1 MFLPLSIQSGS
12 KIFQVKALLDSG
24 SDECLID
31 EDIVNTYQLP
41 LNLLK
46 TPIALF
52 LADGQPA
59 SKSHVTHETQLVKVT
74 CQDHI
79 EITKFYVQQHQ
90 VSRYLGSSI
99 GCDAI
104 TQELIGNDLTIVF
117 RSEYCQDNCTATQP
131 VTCHSVEMTTCS
143 TSRTDPD
150 KLTVTSL
157 PIYRG

>member
-12 KIFQVKALLDSG
+12 KTFQVKALLDSG

-31 EDIVNTYQLP
+31 EISSTYQLP

-59 SKSHVTHETQLVKVT
+59 SKSHVTHESQLLKVT

-79 EITKFYVQQHQ
+79 EITKFYVSIKYP
-90 VSRYLGSSI
+90 VILGSI
-99 GCDAI
+99 G
-104 TQELIGNDLTIVF
+104 
-117 RSEYCQDNCTATQP
+117 
-131 VTCHSVEMTTCS
+131 
-143 TSRTDPD
+143 
-150 KLTVTSL
+150 
-157 PIYRG
+157 

>member
-12 KIFQVKALLDSG
+12 KTFQVKALLDSG

-31 EDIVNTYQLP
+31 ENIVNAYQLP

-59 SKSHVTHETQLVKVT
+59 SKSHVTHESQLLKVT

-79 EITKFYVQQHQ
+79 EITKFYV
-90 VSRYLGSSI
+90 SSI
-99 GCDAI
+99 KYPVILGPRLA
-104 TQELIGNDLTIVF
+104 
-117 RSEYCQDNCTATQP
+117 ATP
-131 VTCHSVEMTTCS
+131 
-143 TSRTDPD
+143 
-150 KLTVTSL
+150 
-157 PIYRG
+157 